1 MILSETEMDGQP
13 LALKSEPRQHYNHTE
28 NASPL
33 PTESDGTVL
42 RERQEKD
49 EEKQRFLKRRSI

>member
-1 MILSETEMDGQP
+1 MDGQP

-28 NASPL
+28 DASPL